1 MVDVRSVSPVLTSGT
16 HLLSISG
23 NQQALTK
30 DIATPADIAATAL
43 GLRTIIFYCFMGYI
57 SALTYYLLLLISRNE
72 KREKVS
78 DGGNDAYV
86 YCYVLRVNCIFAS
99 TYQLKLSF
107 KEVRNPVNTG
117 NRHVCL
123 MPASLVAIWALDW
136 LIF

>member
-1 MVDVRSVSPVLTSGT
+1 MFPDAVNYVLLAEDFLIFLATTCQSMVDVRSVSPVLTSGT

-30 DIATPADIAATAL
+30 DISTPADIAATAL

-78 DGGNDAYV
+78 DGGRGALTTPTYIV
-86 YCYVLRVNCIFAS
+86 TCCES
-99 TYQLKLSF
+99 TAFSP
-107 KEVRNPVNTG
+107 RPI
-117 NRHVCL
+117 
-123 MPASLVAIWALDW
+123 S
-136 LIF
+136 